1 MAERGAREGA
11 GALGEEQDAHEGA
24 RRGKKKTNIARGVG
38 AGRSALTRYVLHL
51 AQPQDVPHNEGLG
64 LKQEKEKDASRSELH
79 ARSK

>member
-1 MAERGAREGA
+1 VLVRERGRLVRSRMLTRER
-11 GALGEEQDAHEGA
+11 GEV
-24 RRGKKKTNIARGVG
+24 KKKTNIARGVG

-51 AQPQDVPHNEGLG
+51 AQPQDGPHDEGLG